1 MTDFNLTRFKG
12 SKYKYN
18 LMNECFMENGE
29 AMSIQKVLLRLNELD
44 EENNRLKNK
53 LKIFLNLIENS
64 YNLIKDVK

>member
-1 MTDFNLTRFKG
+1 MTDFNLTRSKG
-12 SKYKYN
+12 NKYTYH
-18 LMNECFMENGE
+18 LLNECFMENGE
-29 AMSIQKVLLRLNELD
+29 AMSIQEVLLRLNELD